1 MYKSV
6 LFKSLTLI
14 SVVWVV
20 CVFSGCQSVQV
31 EQQTSKPVFFPPPP
45 EVPRLQF
52 LKSFSGP
59 DDLGA
64 VTTSAFERFVLG
76 KPETTDGITTPYG
89 IAIFEGKLYV
99 CDVGKRMVEVLDL
112 ENRTFSYLTKDRR
125 LTNPVNIYIDD
136 DGTKYIAD
144 PTAGSIF
151 VFDKNDNLSAIFGTE
166 SKINPIDVVVRGQ
179 RCYVTDFGSNQVVVL
194 DKTTGKEISRIGKK
208 SKRERQV
215 EPLGEL
221 PDGEFSLIS
230 DLALDQ
236 QGNIYVTD
244 KAGARIT
251 QFDSSGTF
259 MRTIGRLGDN
269 IDEFVR
275 PKGIAIDKGSR
286 IWVVDAATEVAKIY
300 NQQAQLLLFFGLPG
314 NEPGMMNLPA
324 KIVLDYDNVKLFQQ
338 YAVKGADIEFLVLV
352 SNQYGLNKISV
363 YGFGRFPVQE
373 KAIEQARMFARKPE
387 LENEFERQMSKPLAL
402 TKAGPKK
409 TAFNIFGQKEEIAE
423 LYYSSMA
430 FFRAGQLE
438 KAREALVTV
447 LNSGLIPP
455 AMAKTIQD
463 DLADIDN
470 RLLAKSRQE
479 REIAELYYSSMA
491 FYRAGRLEKARQ
503 GLVKVLKSALIPPVM
518 AKTIRNDLADIDN
531 RLAKSGQKRGIAEL
545 YYSSIALYRAGQL
558 EKAREGLV
566 KVLNSNSIPPV
577 MVKTI
582 KNYLADIDNT
592 LAKRRSTRP

>member
-20 CVFSGCQSVQV
+20 SVFSGCQSVQL
-31 EQQTSKPVFFPPPP
+31 EQQTLKPVFFPPPP

-59 DDLGA
+59 EDLGA
-64 VTTSAFERFVLG
+64 ITTSAFEKFVLG
-76 KPETTDGITTPYG
+76 KPETMDSITTPYG
-89 IAIFEGKLYV
+89 LAIFEGKLYV

-125 LTNPVNIYIDD
+125 LTNPVNIHIDD

-151 VFDKNDNLSAIFGTE
+151 VFDKNDNLSAIFGRE
-166 SKINPIDVVVRGQ
+166 SKINPIDVVVRGPY
-179 RCYVTDFGSNQVVVL
+179 CYVTDYGSNQVVVL
-194 DKTTGKEISRIGKK
+194 DKTTGKEITRIGEK
-208 SKRERQV
+208 SKGEGQA

-221 PDGEFSLIS
+221 PAGEFSLIS

-251 QFDSSGTF
+251 QFDKSGIF
-259 MRTIGRLGDN
+259 KRTIGRLGDN

-275 PKGIAIDKGSR
+275 PKGIAIDKGNR

-324 KIVLDYDNVKLFQQ
+324 KIILDYDNVELFQQ
-338 YAVKGADIEFLVLV
+338 YAVEGADIEFLVLV

-387 LENEFERQMSKPLAL
+387 PENEFERQMGKPSAL
-402 TKAGPKK
+402 TKAAPRK
-409 TAFNIFGQKEEIAE
+409 QP
-423 LYYSSMA
+423 
-430 FFRAGQLE
+430 
-438 KAREALVTV
+438 
-447 LNSGLIPP
+447 LIPLDR
-455 AMAKTIQD
+455 KK
-463 DLADIDN
+463 
-470 RLLAKSRQE
+470 KSLSF
-479 REIAELYYSSMA
+479 ITAAWLFTAPVSSKKP
-491 FYRAGRLEKARQ
+491 G
-503 GLVKVLKSALIPPVM
+503 KVWL
-518 AKTIRNDLADIDN
+518 
-531 RLAKSGQKRGIAEL
+531 QF
-545 YYSSIALYRAGQL
+545 
-558 EKAREGLV
+558 
-566 KVLNSNSIPPV
+566 
-577 MVKTI
+577 
-582 KNYLADIDNT
+582 
-592 LAKRRSTRP
+592 

>member
-14 SVVWVV
+14 SVVWVMS
-20 CVFSGCQSVQV
+20 VFSGCQSVQV

-59 DDLGA
+59 EDLGA
-64 VTTSAFERFVLG
+64 VTTSAFEKFVLG
-76 KPETTDGITTPYG
+76 KPETVDGITTPYG

-99 CDVGKRMVEVLDL
+99 CDLGKRMVEVLDL

-125 LTNPVNIYIDD
+125 LTNPVNIFIDD

-151 VFDKNDNLSAIFGTE
+151 VFDRNDNLIAMFGQE
-166 SKINPIDVVVRGQ
+166 SKINPIDVVVRGM

-194 DKTTGKEISRIGKK
+194 DKTTGKEITRIGEE
-208 SKRERQV
+208 SKRQGQA

-221 PDGEFSLIS
+221 PAGEFSLIS

-251 QFDSSGTF
+251 QFDESGIF
-259 MRTIGRLGDN
+259 KRTIGRLGDN

-275 PKGIAIDKGSR
+275 PKGIAIDKESR

-324 KIVLDYDNVKLFQQ
+324 KIILNYDNVEFFQQ
-338 YAVKGADIEFLVLV
+338 YAVDEADIEFLVLV
-352 SNQYGLNKISV
+352 SNQYGLNKVSV

-373 KAIEQARMFARKPE
+373 KAIEQAKMLARKPE
-387 LENEFERQMSKPLAL
+387 PESEFERQTRKPSAL
-402 TKAGPKK
+402 TKEEPKK
-409 TAFNIFGQKEEIAE
+409 TSFDTFGQKEEIAE

-430 FFRAGQLE
+430 FYRAGQLE
-438 KAREALVTV
+438 KAREGLVTV

-455 AMAKTIQD
+455 AMAKTIQ
-463 DLADIDN
+463 
-470 RLLAKSRQE
+470 E
-479 REIAELYYSSMA
+479 
-491 FYRAGRLEKARQ
+491 
-503 GLVKVLKSALIPPVM
+503 
-518 AKTIRNDLADIDN
+518 DLADIDN
-531 RLAKSGQKRGIAEL
+531 RLAKSSQEREIAEL

-566 KVLNSNSIPPV
+566 KVLNSGSIPPV
-577 MVKTI
+577 MIKTI

-592 LAKRRSTRP
+592 LAKRKSVRP

>member
-14 SVVWVV
+14 GVVWVAS
-20 CVFSGCQSVQV
+20 VFSGCQSVQV
-31 EQQTSKPVFFPPPP
+31 EQQTLKPVFFPPPP

-59 DDLGA
+59 EDLGA
-64 VTTSAFERFVLG
+64 VTTSAFEKFVLG
-76 KPETTDGITTPYG
+76 KPETMDSITTPYG
-89 IAIFEGKLYV
+89 MAIFEGKLYV

-151 VFDKNDNLSAIFGTE
+151 VFDKNDNLSAIFGRE
-166 SKINPIDVVVRGQ
+166 SKINPIDIVVRGQ

-194 DKTTGKEISRIGKK
+194 DKTTGKEITRIGEK
-208 SKRERQV
+208 SKGERQA

-221 PDGEFSLIS
+221 PAGEFSLIS

-251 QFDSSGTF
+251 QFDRSGIF
-259 MRTIGRLGDN
+259 KRTIGRLGDN

-275 PKGIAIDKGSR
+275 PKGIAVDKGSR

-324 KIVLDYDNVKLFQQ
+324 KIILDYDNVELFQQ
-338 YAVKGADIEFLVLV
+338 YAVEGADIEFLVLV

-373 KAIEQARMFARKPE
+373 KAIEQARIFAQKPE
-387 LENEFERQMSKPLAL
+387 SENELERQMSKPLAL
-402 TKAGPKK
+402 TKAESKK
-409 TAFNIFGQKEEIAE
+409 TAFDTFGQKEEIAE

-430 FFRAGQLE
+430 FYRAGRLE
-438 KAREALVTV
+438 KAREGLITV
-447 LNSGLIPP
+447 LNSGLIPRAMAKTIQDDLADIDNRLAKSRQEKEIAELYYSSMTFYRAGQFEKAREGLVKVSNSGLIPP

-470 RLLAKSRQE
+470 RL
-479 REIAELYYSSMA
+479 
-491 FYRAGRLEKARQ
+491 
-503 GLVKVLKSALIPPVM
+503 
-518 AKTIRNDLADIDN
+518 N
-531 RLAKSGQKRGIAEL
+531 KSGQKSGIAEL

-566 KVLNSNSIPPV
+566 KVLNSGSIPPV

-582 KNYLADIDNT
+582 KNYLVDIDNT
-592 LAKRRSTRP
+592 LAKRRNTRP